1 MRIAALLITAYV
13 AESNSLKDKR
23 SVIKQWQARLRKEYG
38 ASVCEEAYQNHRKWM
53 GLGVALAC
61 ADETIA
67 HQRIQKI
74 EQILYEDERLSRLDI
89 VEKIY

>member
-1 MRIAALLITAYV
+1 MRIAAMSITAYV

-23 SVIKQWQARLRKEYG
+23 SVIKQWQARLKKEYG
-38 ASVCEEAYQNHRKWM
+38 ASVCEEAYQN
-53 GLGVALAC
+53 LGVALAC

>member
-1 MRIAALLITAYV
+1 MRIAALSITAYV

-23 SVIKQWQARLRKEYG
+23 SVIKQWQARLKRDYG
-38 ASVCEEAYQNHRKWM
+38 ASVCEDDYQNHRKWM

-61 ADETIA
+61 ADEATA
-67 HQRIQKI
+67 HQRMQKI
-74 EQILYEDERLSRLDI
+74 EQSLYEDERLSRLDI

>member
-38 ASVCEEAYQNHRKWM
+38 ASVCEDDYQNHRKWM